1 MLVNGS
7 STHKIKSRKILQI
20 IMEKQYKNLN
30 YSQSGKKSHE
40 KLQNSDVFQRHL
52 RNQHLYYIFGI
63 ESLSLK
69 INTTIRT

>member
-1 MLVNGS
+1 
-7 STHKIKSRKILQI
+7 
-20 IMEKQYKNLN
+20 MEKQYKNLN